1 MTVSALKLNNI
12 FYAVRPHTNYLG
24 HLINKIIGRHKYS
37 WQYKVQFSSV
47 LYGQLLRMWQMCSGC
62 LVVEFKWSLAVRH
75 RMVLNQHCLLRSGS
89 PLCYMLL
96 CRTPSM
102 LYSAVN

>member
-47 LYGQLLRMWQMCSGC
+47 LYGQLLRMWHWGRCA
-62 LVVEFKWSLAVRH
+62 LVV
-75 RMVLNQHCLLRSGS
+75 
-89 PLCYMLL
+89 
-96 CRTPSM
+96 
-102 LYSAVN
+102 